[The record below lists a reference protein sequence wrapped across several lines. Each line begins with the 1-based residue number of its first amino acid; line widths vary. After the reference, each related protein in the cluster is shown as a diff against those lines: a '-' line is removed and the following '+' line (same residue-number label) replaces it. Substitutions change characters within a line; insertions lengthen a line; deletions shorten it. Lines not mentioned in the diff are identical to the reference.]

1 MDGKVVTM
9 TTSRIVKE
17 GSEDQTRRKK
27 EERQV
32 SKHGR
37 LKKIAQ
43 TTAKCE
49 DGSVDGMGEGSNC
62 DDTEHLHVRL
72 ISCFGG
78 IQ

>member
-1 MDGKVVTM
+1 M
-9 TTSRIVKE
+9 
-17 GSEDQTRRKK
+17 
-27 EERQV
+27 

-78 IQ
+78 I